1 MDIIENTKK
10 QLSVFKRITFVEN
23 THSYLIDNEPA
34 AELSVTKTIKQFK
47 KPFEVDKN
55 AARIAAKTGATVLQ
69 IKEEWERNR
78 DYSATLGTI
87 LHKYIECFYTKQP
100 FDIKELNVTLGFD
113 EKTKLKDNLP
123 TLIQQF
129 DCFYE
134 ENKHLL
140 NIKNELV
147 VGDLEDTKIC
157 GMLDMLAYNTKTQEL
172 EILDFKTN
180 KKMQRVTPFGKLF
193 YPFERF
199 TEGELNEY
207 TIQLNVYK
215 YFVEKY
221 TNLKIEKLKVVWF
234 NNQNLK
240 YQIFELEGLQEEIKL
255 MIDRI
260 KANSLFQ
267 EESLL

>member
-1 MDIIENTKK
+1 MEIIDHAIK
-10 QLSVFKRITFVEN
+10 QLSVFDRITFVEN
-23 THSYLIDNEPA
+23 THTYLIDNKPA

-47 KPFEVDKN
+47 KPFDIDKN
-55 AARIAAKTGATVLQ
+55 AARIAAKTGATVSQ

-87 LHKYIECFYTKQP
+87 LHKYIECFYTKQI

-113 EKTKLKDNLP
+113 EKTKLKNNLP
-123 TLIQQF
+123 SLIQQF
-129 DCFYE
+129 EHFCK
-134 ENKHLL
+134 ENHHLL
-140 NIKNELV
+140 SVKNELV
-147 VGDLEDTKIC
+147 VGDLDDTKIC

-180 KKMQRVTPFGKLF
+180 KKMQRFTPFGNLF
-193 YPFERF
+193 YPFDKF

-221 TNLKIEKLKVVWF
+221 TDLKIEKLKVIWF

-240 YQIFELEGLQEEIKL
+240 YQVFELENLQDEIKL
-255 MIDRI
+255 MIDRV

-267 EESLL
+267 EENLL